1 LLVGLEMDAKRMT
14 LPVFEASP
22 VVLAAQ
28 FAAGAGVAVLFFR
41 GLWWHTRLIV
51 EGGRVSTLGALTLGR
66 FALMGGL
73 LTSAAFEGAG
83 PLLASA
89 FGVFIGRFF
98 VLRSIGRGEP

>member
-14 LPVFEASP
+14 LPVFEPSP

-28 FAAGAGVAVLFFR
+28 FAAGAGVSVLFFR
-41 GLWWHTRLIV
+41 SLWWNTRLIV
-51 EGGRVSTLGALTLGR
+51 QGGRVSTVGALTLGR
-66 FALMGGL
+66 FALIGGL

-89 FGVFIGRFF
+89 LGVFIGRFF
-98 VLRSIGRGEP
+98 VLRSIAGDKP